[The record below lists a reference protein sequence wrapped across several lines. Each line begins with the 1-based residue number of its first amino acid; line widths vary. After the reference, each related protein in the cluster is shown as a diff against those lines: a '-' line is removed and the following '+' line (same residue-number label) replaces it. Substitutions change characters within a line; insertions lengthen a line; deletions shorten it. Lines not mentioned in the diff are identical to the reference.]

1 MRAEQLIDIAR
12 RYLDDR
18 KETASTVLWTDDELL
33 YYLNLA
39 QRKFCKDT
47 LILSDMTTQLI
58 TEIPISAST
67 PQIHY
72 ILDPRILKIDGAI
85 LVTKAWHLRRD
96 TIEKFE
102 QDPLWYTRVGI
113 PSRYCID
120 AQRGYITLDRLTTVD
135 DMIKLRVRRM
145 PLNNI
150 DDVSDIPEIPEQ
162 YHEYLVEGILFH
174 AYMKQDV
181 EAFDMA
187 KANSYLAIFE
197 NNLERLKREEQQ
209 YQYSDISAGF
219 NKAFM

>member
-18 KETASTVLWTDDELL
+18 KETASTLLWSDDELL

-58 TEIPISAST
+58 TEIPIAAST
-67 PQIHY
+67 PNIHY
-72 ILDPRILKIDGAI
+72 QLDPRILKIDAAI
-85 LVTKAWHLRRD
+85 LLIQAWHLRRD
-96 TIEKFE
+96 TIINFEK
-102 QDPLWYTRVGI
+102 DPLWFSRIGI

-120 AQRGYITLDRLTTVD
+120 AQRGYITLDRLTSID
-135 DMIKLRVRRM
+135 DTIKLRVRRM
-145 PLNNI
+145 PLNDIN
-150 DDVSDIPEIPEQ
+150 DSNDIPEIPEQ
-162 YHEYLVEGILFH
+162 YHEYLIEGILFH

-187 KANSYLAIFE
+187 KANTYLAIFE
-197 NNLERLKREEQQ
+197 NNLENLKREEYQ
-209 YQYSDISAGF
+209 YQYSDISSGF